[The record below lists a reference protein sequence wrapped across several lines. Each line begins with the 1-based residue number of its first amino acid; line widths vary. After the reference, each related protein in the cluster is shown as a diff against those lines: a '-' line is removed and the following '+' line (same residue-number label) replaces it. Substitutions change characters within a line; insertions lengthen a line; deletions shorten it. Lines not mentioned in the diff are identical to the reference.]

1 MFKPTIFREYDIRG
15 AADVELLDDD
25 VVQLGRAFG
34 TYLQRHQGKRISLGR
49 DTRLSSPRLRD
60 ALMRGLKASGCDV
73 IDIGVVPTP
82 VLYYSVFHLKTDGA
96 VMITGSHNPSEFNGF
111 KTVCGASTIHGA
123 AIQEIRR
130 MIDSGDLATGEG
142 TESTA
147 DVVTPYVAEVSAQF
161 LFPRRIRVV
170 FDAGNGTGGPVMHR
184 ILERLNVDA
193 TEMFFEMDGR
203 FPNHHPDPTVP
214 ENLQALVEKVR
225 ESKADL
231 GIAFDGDTDRI
242 GAVDDRGSIV
252 WGDQLMII
260 YGREILTRK
269 PGATFIGEVKCSQ
282 LMYDDLK
289 ARGGNPVMWKT
300 GHSLIKAKMK
310 ETHAELAGEMSGHIF
325 FADRWYGFDDALY
338 SACRLMEIVADSG
351 RPLSHLLADLPATV
365 VTPEIRFECPDELKF
380 AVVSQAIA
388 VLRARHQTEDVD
400 GVRVLFPHGWGLVRA
415 SNTQPVL
422 VMRFEATT
430 PELLQEYRREIEDV
444 VEAAK
449 LHAQSASIE
458 RLNDKMRGVW
468 WGRRFHLP
476 IRAQL
481 GTTFQSTNFA
491 NRPFPSVPPEAGS
504 NQRRIPRPRS
514 SSARSENSGT
524 GDKKL
529 ARSEAGCRAA
539 GRRQGVPCRWSTAR
553 HETAPYRLDRVCW
566 QGSSAFA

>member
-15 AADVELLDDD
+15 ASDAELLDPD
-25 VVQLGRAFG
+25 VAQLGRAFG
-34 TYLQRHQGKRISLGR
+34 TYLRRHAGRRISLGR
-49 DTRLSSPRLRD
+49 DNRLSSPRLRD
-60 ALMRGLKASGCDV
+60 ALLRGLVASGCDV
-73 IDIGVVPTP
+73 IDLGVVPTP
-82 VLYYSVFHLKTDGA
+82 VLYYSVCHLKTDGA
-96 VMITGSHNPSEFNGF
+96 VMITGSHNPPEFNGF
-111 KTVCGASTIHGA
+111 KVVCGASTIHGA

-130 MIDSGDLATGEG
+130 MIDTGDLATGEG
-142 TESTA
+142 AQTTA
-147 DVVTPYVAEVSAQF
+147 DVVTPYVREVSAQF
-161 LFPRRIRVV
+161 HFPRRIRVV

-184 ILERLNVDA
+184 ILENLNVDT

-203 FPNHHPDPTVP
+203 FPNHHPDPTMP
-214 ENLQALVEKVR
+214 ANLQALIEKVR

-242 GAVDDRGSIV
+242 GAVDDRGAII

-289 ARGGNPVMWKT
+289 ARGGNPIMWKT

-310 ETHAELAGEMSGHIF
+310 ETHAELSGEMSGHIF

-351 RPLSHLLADLPATV
+351 QPLSHQLADLPATV
-365 VTPEIRFECPDELKF
+365 VTPEIRFDCPDELKF
-380 AVVSQAIA
+380 AVVGEAIA
-388 VLRARHQTEDVD
+388 VLRARHRTEDVD

-430 PELLQEYRREIEDV
+430 AELLEEYRREIETV

-449 LHAQSASIE
+449 QHAQ
-458 RLNDKMRGVW
+458 
-468 WGRRFHLP
+468 
-476 IRAQL
+476 
-481 GTTFQSTNFA
+481 
-491 NRPFPSVPPEAGS
+491 
-504 NQRRIPRPRS
+504 
-514 SSARSENSGT
+514 
-524 GDKKL
+524 
-529 ARSEAGCRAA
+529 
-539 GRRQGVPCRWSTAR
+539 
-553 HETAPYRLDRVCW
+553 RV
-566 QGSSAFA
+566 A